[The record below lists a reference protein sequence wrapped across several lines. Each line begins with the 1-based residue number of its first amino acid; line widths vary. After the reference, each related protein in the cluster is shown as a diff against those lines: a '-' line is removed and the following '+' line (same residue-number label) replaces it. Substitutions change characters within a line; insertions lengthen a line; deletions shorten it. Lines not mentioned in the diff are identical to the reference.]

1 MMKAKVNTD
10 SKAGVALRK
19 CPYVPCLDEIVSYVK
34 NETIVTML
42 EKDVVT
48 DLFGDNV
55 YVRVR
60 LDSGK
65 EGYALRRALEVV
77 K

>member
-1 MMKAKVNTD
+1 MVKAKVNAN

-19 CPYVPCLDEIVSYVK
+19 CPYVPCLDEIVSYAK
-34 NETIVTML
+34 NETLVTMF

-48 DLFGDNV
+48 DLFGDHV
-55 YVRVR
+55 YVRIR

-65 EGYALRRALEVV
+65 EGYVLRKALEVV